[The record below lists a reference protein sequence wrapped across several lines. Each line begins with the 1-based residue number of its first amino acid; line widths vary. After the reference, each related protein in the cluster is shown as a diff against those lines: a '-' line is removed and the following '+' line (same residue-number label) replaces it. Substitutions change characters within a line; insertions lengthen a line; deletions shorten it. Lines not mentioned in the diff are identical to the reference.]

1 NDDKI
6 LYNSILFHAKKL
18 NGLSYSEKGIYKES
32 VTQMEECLQ
41 LVKDHPELEDDEQ
54 IFYSSHSNL
63 AAVYNKINKLD
74 KVIELCEKALHK
86 LLQSNIKD
94 KRKIEGIIYSNLG
107 SDYEIKKDFK
117 KAEKFYTKRYELAMN
132 DNDTQGL
139 RIIYNK
145 FACLYI
151 AMQQ

>member
-1 NDDKI
+1 
-6 LYNSILFHAKKL
+6 
-18 NGLSYSEKGIYKES
+18 
-32 VTQMEECLQ
+32 
-41 LVKDHPELEDDEQ
+41 EDDEQ
-54 IFYSSHSNL
+54 IFYSSHLNL
-63 AAVYNKINKLD
+63 AAVYNKINQVD

-107 SDYEIKKDFK
+107 SAYEIKKDFK
-117 KAEKFYTKRYELAMN
+117 KAEEFYTKRYELDMN

-151 AMQQ
+151 AMQQYTKVIEYCQKLISISQPNSIHLGMCYGNAGIAYMKLGYYEMAEKCF